1 MSFVFRPAAT
11 VEIDGQ
17 SLTAAEAGLER
28 LEIVLAAGAHGFAA
42 LELWPRSKFA
52 SAAPGAVLIVSLGDG
67 ETVLT
72 GKVATVAKRAS
83 SLRIEALDATAPL
96 SSTRISATFRD
107 LSVADI
113 VNNLAGEAGVG
124 TDTVDGDL
132 KLETYAVDTR
142 RTLWRHLKDLAALTG
157 ADLSASSDGK
167 LRFATPTGG
176 AAKRRLRFGADLLEW
191 RTVDRDQA
199 PAPGFAAHGATSEGG
214 SRAWHTL
221 LPDPLGESPP
231 WSRIFGAL
239 RSREAADTA
248 IKAAQIRAARSK
260 TPAWALTLGA
270 PELRL
275 GDVVEISGLDGGG
288 ISLPGVGDLGIGG
301 AGGGTPYR
309 ATSIRHCFDGTSGFT
324 TALELEGTGEDAS
337 LLGALGALAGGL
349 A

>member
-1 MSFVFRPAAT
+1 MSFVFRPAAK

-17 SLTAAEAGLER
+17 GLTAAEAGLER
-28 LEIVLAAGAHGFAA
+28 LEVVLAVGAHGFAA

-52 SAAPGAVLIVSLGDG
+52 SAAPGAAVVVTLGDG

-72 GKVATVAKRAS
+72 GKVAAVAKRAS

-96 SSTRISATFRD
+96 STTRISSTFRD

-113 VNNLAGEAGVG
+113 VNNLAGEAGVD

-132 KLETYAVDTR
+132 KLESYAVDTR
-142 RTLWRHLKDLAALTG
+142 LTLWRHLKDSGGAHRGRPAANP
-157 ADLSASSDGK
+157 DGK
-167 LRFATPTGG
+167 LRFTTPAGG
-176 AAKRRLRFGADLLEW
+176 AAKRTLRFGADLLEW
-191 RTVDRDQA
+191 RTIDRA
-199 PAPGFAAHGATSEGG
+199 ETPAPGFAAHGATSEGG
-214 SRAWHTL
+214 SRAWHNL
-221 LPDPLGESPP
+221 LPDPLGASPP

-248 IKAAQIRAARSK
+248 VKAAGRSGRRG
-260 TPAWALTLGA
+260 ADAGLGA
-270 PELRL
+270 DPRRAGARP

-288 ISLPGVGDLGIGG
+288 ISLPGVGDVGIGG

-309 ATSIRHCFDGTSGFT
+309 AISIRHCFDGTSGFT